1 MTALRLRSPGL
12 GPLGDRGLLVTPF
25 LSPGPDSRVSL
36 RGLQLSGRVLA
47 THTRRVA
54 GELYQGVCMCVWGG
68 RGWATWGPGSE
79 PTTPSG
85 WAQRRWVTWRQHSMT
100 RPHRA
105 ASTASLSK
113 ESASLLC
120 GQARNNSWGGGE
132 EERHCIQAVLQ
143 LSDPW
148 PRHPQHSLQN

>member
-54 GELYQGVCMCVWGG
+54 GELYQGVCMCVCVGG
-68 RGWATWGPGSE
+68 EGGLPG
-79 PTTPSG
+79 
-85 WAQRRWVTWRQHSMT
+85 
-100 RPHRA
+100 
-105 ASTASLSK
+105 
-113 ESASLLC
+113 
-120 GQARNNSWGGGE
+120 GQAVSQR
-132 EERHCIQAVLQ
+132 LQ
-143 LSDPW
+143 VDGL
-148 PRHPQHSLQN
+148 NAAG